1 MDYFITNIENISAG
15 EDLVTISY
23 SKFGLIE
30 IKNSMLDDSLEIVRG
45 RIDEVGTKE
54 PTIIRRGNDRI
65 LIELPGL
72 DDPNRIKNLL
82 GKTANLTF
90 RLVSETEDSFGSE
103 LLFYEDGEKRYI
115 IAPAGV
121 KVGQNVISGES
132 VPIEDGN
139 AMPLSVMPLGSS
151 VHCVELYAGRGAQM
165 VRSAGASAQVMA
177 KEGDYVALKL
187 PSTEVRLV
195 RKECYATLGEVGNS
209 EIRNTSLGKAGRR
222 RWLGR
227 RPQVRGSV
235 MNPCDHPHGGGEGKA
250 PIGRAGPVTPWGK
263 PALGLKTRKKN
274 KPSNKLVVRR
284 RRRVSKRSRGGRDS

>member
-1 MDYFITNIENISAG
+1 MELYNNLPFEHICLEKYKITNIISTKLEVTHDGYDEYGPESNLYDYYVLFIHNNNIYYVAK
-15 EDLVTISY
+15 VAAIHY
-23 SKFGLIE
+23 
-30 IKNSMLDDSLEIVRG
+30 
-45 RIDEVGTKE
+45 
-54 PTIIRRGNDRI
+54 
-65 LIELPGL
+65 
-72 DDPNRIKNLL
+72 DPHRN
-82 GKTANLTF
+82 A
-90 RLVSETEDSFGSE
+90 RLA

-195 RKECYATLGEVGNS
+195 RKEC
-209 EIRNTSLGKAGRR
+209 
-222 RWLGR
+222 
-227 RPQVRGSV
+227 
-235 MNPCDHPHGGGEGKA
+235 
-250 PIGRAGPVTPWGK
+250 
-263 PALGLKTRKKN
+263 
-274 KPSNKLVVRR
+274 
-284 RRRVSKRSRGGRDS
+284 